1 MAVLLGLETNNSRVA
16 YSVFI
21 GFMVNDDGRRRPMM
35 TNMEDRTQGET
46 MQPPQKKTLL
56 QRWKDSIGGW
66 PLLCKIVA
74 WVVLAILAFA
84 AVMCCLWHLTSEPG
98 KCVASIAATSLTI
111 VGGVGAVAYLVI
123 KYQERQQAGRD
134 EERAKREEDREKG
147 RLVNTKMQDAV
158 DQLGS
163 DRASTRIAGVYA
175 LTDVADT
182 YGGGYRQRVVDIL
195 CGYLRSDRETYPLGA
210 DGKPATDQPRSGD
223 SDKAV
228 ESTIIAVMRNHL
240 LKERKADNG
249 EIRVRQIV
257 RDDQLW
263 CDCAFDLHGVTFH
276 EYVDLMD
283 ITFVRGL
290 NFNRSKFED
299 HINSKRA
306 TFEGY
311 VVFIGTIFKGD
322 ANFSRATFKG
332 EVHFNEAIFKGEARF
347 NEAIFKRDAY
357 FSKSTFKGLT
367 DFSGTTFEYATDFRR
382 MVFEGLASFSGAIFK
397 GNADFCRTT
406 FKGNTELI
414 DATFKGC
421 VGFIEATFKGST
433 YFSGVAFKRDVNFN
447 RAGFCSK
454 TTFSE
459 IQGRPTFRK
468 CKFNRQLRDFI
479 LENGTEAYDFGLIPI
494 PEDNDGLPEGAVW
507 VDFPEKD
514 DKDDGATPI
523 DR

>member
-1 MAVLLGLETNNSRVA
+1 
-16 YSVFI
+16 
-21 GFMVNDDGRRRPMM
+21 
-35 TNMEDRTQGET
+35 

-299 HINSKRA
+299 HINFKRA

-311 VVFIGTIFKGD
+311 VVLSAQSSKAMQTSVEQPLRVKYT
-322 ANFSRATFKG
+322 SM
-332 EVHFNEAIFKGEARF
+332 
-347 NEAIFKRDAY
+347 KR
-357 FSKSTFKGLT
+357 FSKVKRASTKRYLKETHTSVNRHLKVSQTSAGQPSNTLRT
-367 DFSGTTFEYATDFRR
+367 S
-382 MVFEGLASFSGAIFK
+382 EGWS
-397 GNADFCRTT
+397 
-406 FKGNTELI
+406 
-414 DATFKGC
+414 
-421 VGFIEATFKGST
+421 
-433 YFSGVAFKRDVNFN
+433 
-447 RAGFCSK
+447 SK
-454 TTFSE
+454 
-459 IQGRPTFRK
+459 
-468 CKFNRQLRDFI
+468 
-479 LENGTEAYDFGLIPI
+479 
-494 PEDNDGLPEGAVW
+494 V
-507 VDFPEKD
+507 
-514 DKDDGATPI
+514 
-523 DR
+523 

>member
-1 MAVLLGLETNNSRVA
+1 
-16 YSVFI
+16 
-21 GFMVNDDGRRRPMM
+21 
-35 TNMEDRTQGET
+35 

-66 PLLCKIVA
+66 PLLGKIVA

-84 AVMCCLWHLTSEPG
+84 AVMCCLWHLTLDPG
-98 KCVASIAATSLTI
+98 EYVASIAATSLTI

-134 EERAKREEDREKG
+134 EERAKREECREED

-195 CGYLRSDRETYPLGA
+195 CGYLRSDRETYPLSA

-283 ITFVRGL
+283 ITSVRGL

-299 HINSKRA
+299 HINFPAESFCDAAIGVDNYDGMSKAVRLLKSLGHQRIA
-306 TFEGY
+306 FVVDYIPDDMVYSTSQRMEAFLEAAEQNGY
-311 VVFIGTIFKGD
+311 D
-322 ANFSRATFKG
+322 
-332 EVHFNEAIFKGEARF
+332 
-347 NEAIFKRDAY
+347 D
-357 FSKSTFKGLT
+357 
-367 DFSGTTFEYATDFRR
+367 EYAYVITADEHDAPLSKADLAAQLVAKLLSLPHMPTAICAETDQVAIAVIKELGKQQLHVPEDISVIGFDDADIAQAANLTTVRQNPLEMGR
-382 MVFEGLASFSGAIFK
+382 NAARKTLSLLRGQTPDASYESQ
-397 GNADFCRTT
+397 
-406 FKGNTELI
+406 
-414 DATFKGC
+414 
-421 VGFIEATFKGST
+421 EATLM
-433 YFSGVAFKRDVNFN
+433 
-447 RAGFCSK
+447 
-454 TTFSE
+454 
-459 IQGRPTFRK
+459 
-468 CKFNRQLRDFI
+468 LRD
-479 LENGTEAYDFGLIPI
+479 TTRR
-494 PEDNDGLPEGAVW
+494 V
-507 VDFPEKD
+507 
-514 DKDDGATPI
+514 AT
-523 DR
+523 DRS

>member
-1 MAVLLGLETNNSRVA
+1 
-16 YSVFI
+16 
-21 GFMVNDDGRRRPMM
+21 
-35 TNMEDRTQGET
+35 

-56 QRWKDSIGGW
+56 QRWKESIGEW
-66 PLLCKIVA
+66 PLLGKIVA

-98 KCVASIAATSLTI
+98 KYVASIAATSLTI

-134 EERAKREEDREKG
+134 EERAKREERREED

-210 DGKPATDQPRSGD
+210 DGKSATDQPRSGD
-223 SDKAV
+223 ADKAV

-240 LKERKADNG
+240 LKERKDDNR
-249 EIRVRQIV
+249 EIRVQQIV

-263 CDCAFDLHGVTFH
+263 CDCAFDLHGVAFH
-276 EYVDLMD
+276 EGVNFMESTFECYTNLCGSVFKGYVN
-283 ITFVRGL
+283 FCKA
-290 NFNRSKFED
+290 NFN
-299 HINSKRA
+299 I
-306 TFEGY
+306 
-311 VVFIGTIFKGD
+311 V
-322 ANFSRATFKG
+322 
-332 EVHFNEAIFKGEARF
+332 
-347 NEAIFKRDAY
+347 
-357 FSKSTFKGLT
+357 
-367 DFSGTTFEYATDFRR
+367 DFR
-382 MVFEGLASFSGAIFK
+382 
-397 GNADFCRTT
+397 
-406 FKGNTELI
+406 
-414 DATFKGC
+414 
-421 VGFIEATFKGST
+421 EATFKG
-433 YFSGVAFKRDVNFN
+433 YANFSGAAFKSHANFD
-447 RAGFCSK
+447 RAVFDDFANFCGAAFKS
-454 TTFSE
+454 FAHFF
-459 IQGRPTFRK
+459 GAVFRCRAKFLDIRGMAFTLKK
-468 CKFNRQLRDFI
+468 CKFNGKFR
-479 LENGTEAYDFGLIPI
+479 GTDVYEWGPIEI

>member
-1 MAVLLGLETNNSRVA
+1 M
-16 YSVFI
+16 
-21 GFMVNDDGRRRPMM
+21 
-35 TNMEDRTQGET
+35 
-46 MQPPQKKTLL
+46 
-56 QRWKDSIGGW
+56 
-66 PLLCKIVA
+66 
-74 WVVLAILAFA
+74 
-84 AVMCCLWHLTSEPG
+84 
-98 KCVASIAATSLTI
+98 
-111 VGGVGAVAYLVI
+111 
-123 KYQERQQAGRD
+123 
-134 EERAKREEDREKG
+134 
-147 RLVNTKMQDAV
+147 
-158 DQLGS
+158 
-163 DRASTRIAGVYA
+163 
-175 LTDVADT
+175 
-182 YGGGYRQRVVDIL
+182 VDIL
-195 CGYLRSDRETYPLGA
+195 CGSLRSDRETYPLGA

-299 HINSKRA
+299 HINFKRA

-347 NEAIFKRDAY
+347 KEAIFKRDAY

-367 DFSGTTFEYATDFRR
+367 DF
-382 MVFEGLASFSGAIFK
+382 
-397 GNADFCRTT
+397 
-406 FKGNTELI
+406 I

>member
-1 MAVLLGLETNNSRVA
+1 
-16 YSVFI
+16 
-21 GFMVNDDGRRRPMM
+21 
-35 TNMEDRTQGET
+35 

-56 QRWKDSIGGW
+56 QRWKESIGGW
-66 PLLCKIVA
+66 PLLGKIVA

-98 KCVASIAATSLTI
+98 KYVASIAATSLTI

-134 EERAKREEDREKG
+134 EERAKREERREEDRF
-147 RLVNTKMQDAV
+147 VNTKMQDAV

-182 YGGGYRQRVVDIL
+182 YGGYRQRVVDIL

-263 CDCAFDLHGVTFH
+263 CDCAFDLHEVTFH

-299 HINSKRA
+299 HINFKRA

-332 EVHFNEAIFKGEARF
+332 EVHFNESIFKGEARF

-357 FSKSTFKGLT
+357 FSKSTFKG
-367 DFSGTTFEYATDFRR
+367 
-382 MVFEGLASFSGAIFK
+382 
-397 GNADFCRTT
+397 
-406 FKGNTELI
+406 
-414 DATFKGC
+414 
-421 VGFIEATFKGST
+421 ST
-433 YFSGVAFKRDVNFN
+433 YFSRVAFKRDVNFN

>member
-1 MAVLLGLETNNSRVA
+1 
-16 YSVFI
+16 
-21 GFMVNDDGRRRPMM
+21 
-35 TNMEDRTQGET
+35 

-299 HINSKRA
+299 HINSKERHSKA
-306 TFEGY
+306 MWSSSAQSSKAMQTSVEQPLRVKY
-311 VVFIGTIFKGD
+311 T
-322 ANFSRATFKG
+322 SM
-332 EVHFNEAIFKGEARF
+332 
-347 NEAIFKRDAY
+347 KR
-357 FSKSTFKGLT
+357 FSKVKRASTKRYLKETQTSVNRHLKVSQTSAGQPSNTLRT
-367 DFSGTTFEYATDFRR
+367 S
-382 MVFEGLASFSGAIFK
+382 EGWS
-397 GNADFCRTT
+397 
-406 FKGNTELI
+406 
-414 DATFKGC
+414 
-421 VGFIEATFKGST
+421 
-433 YFSGVAFKRDVNFN
+433 
-447 RAGFCSK
+447 SK
-454 TTFSE
+454 
-459 IQGRPTFRK
+459 
-468 CKFNRQLRDFI
+468 
-479 LENGTEAYDFGLIPI
+479 
-494 PEDNDGLPEGAVW
+494 V
-507 VDFPEKD
+507 
-514 DKDDGATPI
+514 
-523 DR
+523 